1 VSPNPHGGFAAA
13 FAAGD
18 PAGLGARLLAQLPK
32 AEQGDQPATLGIIY
46 VSEPAAQALPGL
58 VDELAAGTGIGNW
71 VGGVGLGVC
80 GGGEE
85 VYERPAAAVLTAAVA
100 PDDFRIFA
108 STGDPAADLP
118 RHHGKWIEAAQPLL
132 ALVHADPRCPDLLRA
147 MVDAGTTSGA
157 FLVGGLVSHRTATT
171 LVAKSAGSNE
181 SGLGSGG
188 MAGLMLAP
196 GVGVATVLTQGC
208 VPIGPVRRI
217 DEARDN
223 VVMVIDGR
231 PALDVFREDIGPQLA
246 QDMRRVGG
254 IIFAGLPV
262 AGSDTGDYLVR
273 NLMAIDPGQG
283 WIVLGAEV
291 SPGDPILFCRRD
303 PESATQDLAR
313 MVKQL
318 AGRLNGPPKA
328 GVYVSCVARGISLFG
343 EAGVEANVIRETL
356 GDFPLV
362 GFFANGEIS
371 RDRLYGH
378 TGILTLFT

>member
-1 VSPNPHGGFAAA
+1 VSAGFASA

-18 PAGLGARLLAQLPK
+18 PASLGARLLAQLPK
-32 AEQGDQPATLGIIY
+32 GDGATLGILY
-46 VSEPAAQALPGL
+46 VSEPAAQVLPNL
-58 VDELAAGTGIGNW
+58 VDELAAGTGIRSW

-85 VYERPAAAVLTAAVA
+85 VYERPAAAVMTAAV
-100 PDDFRIFA
+100 PEESFRIFA

-118 RHHGKWIEAAQPLL
+118 RHHGSWIEATQPLL

-147 MVDAGTTSGA
+147 TVDAGSASGA
-157 FLVGGLVSHRTATT
+157 FLVGGLVSHRTPAT
-171 LVAKSAGSNE
+171 LVAKSAGSND
-181 SGLGSGG
+181 SGLGAGG
-188 MAGLMLAP
+188 IAGLMLSP
-196 GVGVATVLTQGC
+196 GVGVATALTQGC
-208 VPIGPVRRI
+208 MPIGPVRRI

-223 VVMVIDGR
+223 VVMQIDGR

-246 QDMRRVGG
+246 QDMRRIGG

-262 AGSDTGDYLVR
+262 TGSDTGDYLVR

-291 SPGDPILFCRRD
+291 SPGDPIVFCRRD
-303 PESATQDLAR
+303 PESAKQDLAR

-328 GVYVSCVARGISLFG
+328 GVYVSCVARGVSLFG
-343 EAGVEANVIRETL
+343 EAGVEASVIRETL
-356 GDFPLV
+356 GEFPLV

>member
-1 VSPNPHGGFAAA
+1 VSPNPNGGFAAA

-18 PAGLGARLLAQLPK
+18 PAGLGARLLEQLPK
-32 AEQGDQPATLGIIY
+32 GEGATLGVLY

-58 VDELAAGTGIGNW
+58 VDELAAGTGIGSW

-80 GGGEE
+80 GAGEE
-85 VYERPAAAVLTAAVA
+85 VYERPAAAVLTAAVPEDA
-100 PDDFRIFA
+100 FRIFA
-108 STGDPAADLP
+108 PTGDPAADLP
-118 RHHGKWIEAAQPLL
+118 RHHGRWIEATQPLL

-147 MVDAGTTSGA
+147 TVDAGSASGA
-157 FLVGGLVSHRTATT
+157 FLVGGLVSHRTSVT
-171 LVAKSAGSNE
+171 LIAKRAGGND
-181 SGLGSGG
+181 SGLGAGG

-196 GVGVATVLTQGC
+196 AVGVATALTQGC
-208 VPIGPVRRI
+208 TPIGPVRRV
-217 DEARDN
+217 DQARDN
-223 VVMVIDGR
+223 VVMEIDGR

-246 QDMRRVGG
+246 QDMRRIGG
-254 IIFAGLPV
+254 IVFAGLPV

-273 NLMAIDPGQG
+273 NLMALDPHHG
-283 WIVLGAEV
+283 WVVLGAEV
-291 SPGDPILFCRRD
+291 APGDQIVFCRRD
-303 PESATQDLAR
+303 PESARQDLAR

-318 AGRLNGPPKA
+318 AGRLSGPPKA

-343 EAGVEANVIRETL
+343 ETGVEASVIRETL

>member
-1 VSPNPHGGFAAA
+1 MSAGFAAA

-18 PAGLGARLLAQLPK
+18 AASLARRLVAQLGRE
-32 AEQGDQPATLGIIY
+32 AEATLGILY
-46 VSEPAAQALPGL
+46 VSEPAAGALPAL
-58 VDELAAGTGIGNW
+58 VDALVAGTGIDHW

-80 GGGEE
+80 AAGEE
-85 VYERPAAAVLTAAVA
+85 VYDRPAAAVLTVA
-100 PDDFRIFA
+100 LPPDAFRIFA
-108 STGDPAADLP
+108 ATADPAADLP
-118 RHHGKWIEAAQPLL
+118 RRHGAWIDAVQPIL

-147 MVDAGTTSGA
+147 TIEAGAASGA
-157 FLVGGLVSHRTATT
+157 FLVGGLVSHRTAAT
-171 LVAKSAGSNE
+171 LVARGPGDNDRGNE
-181 SGLGSGG
+181 SGLGAGG

-196 GVGVATVLTQGC
+196 GVGVATALSQGC

-223 VVMVIDGR
+223 VVMAIDGR
-231 PALDVFREDIGPQLA
+231 PALEAFRTDIGPELA

-254 IIFAGLPV
+254 VIFAGLPV
-262 AGSDTGDYLVR
+262 AGTDTGDYLVR

-291 SPGDPILFCRRD
+291 APGDPILFCRRD
-303 PESATQDLAR
+303 PDSARQDLVR
-313 MVKQL
+313 MVRQL
-318 AGRLNGPPKA
+318 AGRLGGPPKA
-328 GVYVSCVARGISLFG
+328 GVYVSCVARGVSLFG
-343 EAGVEANVIRETL
+343 DEGVEATIIRETL
-356 GDFPLV
+356 GEFPLV

>member
-1 VSPNPHGGFAAA
+1 MSAGFASA

-18 PAGLGARLLAQLPK
+18 PASLGARLLAQLPK
-32 AEQGDQPATLGIIY
+32 GDSATLGILY
-46 VSEPAAQALPGL
+46 VTEPAAQGLPGL
-58 VDELAAGTGIGNW
+58 VDELAAGAGIQNW

-80 GGGEE
+80 GAGEE
-85 VYERPAAAVLTAAVA
+85 VYEHPAAAVLTAAVPPEA
-100 PDDFRIFA
+100 FRIFA

-118 RHHGKWIEAAQPLL
+118 RHHGKWIEAMQPLL

-147 MVDAGTTSGA
+147 TVDAGSASGA
-157 FLVGGLVSHRTATT
+157 FLVGGLVSHRTGTT

-181 SGLGSGG
+181 SGLGTGG

-196 GVGVATVLTQGC
+196 GVGVATALTQGC
-208 VPIGPVRRI
+208 MPIGPVRRI

-223 VVMVIDGR
+223 VVMAIDGR

-291 SPGDPILFCRRD
+291 SPGDPIVFCRRD
-303 PESATQDLAR
+303 PESAKQDLAR

-328 GVYVSCVARGISLFG
+328 GVYVSCVARGVSLFG
-343 EAGVEANVIRETL
+343 EAGVEASVIRETL
-356 GDFPLV
+356 GEFPLV

>member
-1 VSPNPHGGFAAA
+1 VSAGFAAA

-18 PAGLGARLLAQLPK
+18 ATTLGTRLVAQLTRE
-32 AEQGDQPATLGIIY
+32 AEATLGILY
-46 VSEPAAQALPGL
+46 VNEPAAHVLPQL
-58 VDELAAGTGIGNW
+58 VDELVAGTGIGQW

-80 GGGEE
+80 AAGEE
-85 VYERPAAAVLTAAVA
+85 VYDRPAAAVLTAAVPEDA
-100 PDDFRIFA
+100 FRIFA

-118 RHHGKWIEAAQPLL
+118 RHHGRWIEATQPIL

-147 MVDAGTTSGA
+147 TIDAGAATGA
-157 FLVGGLVSHRTATT
+157 FLVGGLVSHRTRAT
-171 LVAKSAGSNE
+171 LVAKRPGTNDD
-181 SGLGSGG
+181 GLGAGG

-196 GVGVATVLTQGC
+196 GVGVATALSQGC
-208 VPIGPVRRI
+208 MPIGPVRHI

-231 PALDVFREDIGPQLA
+231 PALDVFREDIGPELA
-246 QDMRRVGG
+246 QDLRRLGG
-254 IIFAGLPV
+254 VIFAGLPV
-262 AGSDTGDYLVR
+262 TGSDTGDYLVR
-273 NLMAIDPGQG
+273 NLMAIDPRQG

-291 SPGDPILFCRRD
+291 SPGDPIVFCRRD
-303 PESATQDLAR
+303 PESAKQDLAR

-318 AGRLNGPPKA
+318 AGRLSGPPKA
-328 GVYVSCVARGISLFG
+328 GVYVSCVARGVSLFG
-343 EAGVEANVIRETL
+343 EEGVEAEVIREVL
-356 GDFPLV
+356 GDFPLI

>member
-1 VSPNPHGGFAAA
+1 MTAGYAAA

-18 PAGLGARLLAQLPK
+18 AASLGARLLAQLTR
-32 AEQGDQPATLGIIY
+32 EVEATLGILY
-46 VSEPAAQALPGL
+46 VSEPAGYVLPALIE
-58 VDELAAGTGIGNW
+58 ELAAGTGIAHW

-80 GGGEE
+80 GAGEE
-85 VYERPAAAVLTAAVA
+85 VHDRPAAAVLTAAV
-100 PDDFRIFA
+100 PEDDFRIFA

-118 RHHGKWIEAAQPLL
+118 RHHGEWIEAVQPIL

-147 MVDAGTTSGA
+147 TIDAGTASGA
-157 FLVGGLVSHRTATT
+157 FLVGGLVSHRTQAT
-171 LVAKSAGSNE
+171 LVARTARSNDN
-181 SGLGSGG
+181 GLGQGG
-188 MAGLMLAP
+188 IAGVMLAP
-196 GVGVATVLTQGC
+196 GVGVATALTQGC
-208 VPIGPVRRI
+208 MPIGPVRRI

-231 PALDVFREDIGPQLA
+231 PALDVFREDIGPRLA
-246 QDMRRVGG
+246 QDLRRVGG

-262 AGSDTGDYLVR
+262 TGSDTGDYLVR

-283 WIVLGAEV
+283 WVVLGAEV
-291 SPGDPILFCRRD
+291 SPGDPIVFCRRD
-303 PESATQDLAR
+303 PESAKQDLTR

-328 GVYVSCVARGISLFG
+328 GVYVSCVARGASLFG
-343 EAGVEANVIRETL
+343 EEGVEANVIRETL